1 MQFDSGS
8 YSGGDTWESNPPRKL
23 LTPRADF
30 EDQKAHQNPSAPMD
44 SIPILT
50 DLAVFSYIFNHFLTH
65 QIYNIKKDRR
75 ST

>member
-1 MQFDSGS
+1 MIAGFLCII
-8 YSGGDTWESNPPRKL
+8 GGDTWESNPPRKL

-50 DLAVFSYIFNHFLTH
+50 DLVLFSYNFNCFLTH
-65 QIYNIKKDRR
+65 QFYNVKKGRR
-75 ST
+75 